1 MYISFSIAIK
11 VVTVD
16 DIQIYQSNQLNN
28 ATIGLLLRDASVT
41 ILWRLRDAS
50 VTPLWRLCDRYLGAL

>member
-41 ILWRLRDAS
+41 IL
-50 VTPLWRLCDRYLGAL
+50 